1 MELLIIQ
8 GAVDGR
14 RPPGRQHSQHVALP
28 GCLWLECRHW
38 AASATAA
45 IVAAGEQFGR
55 RHAYSCGL
63 VGRCTGERVRQRG
76 MSVRKALVAGEA
88 SAVLQA
94 CGDAI
99 VTGMAQTNA
108 NDLVLIVVR

>member
-1 MELLIIQ
+1 VWPAKPWRILSGLAAPKTRPHLPADGANTSLL
-8 GAVDGR
+8 
-14 RPPGRQHSQHVALP
+14 
-28 GCLWLECRHW
+28 CRHW

-45 IVAAGEQFGR
+45 IVALGEQFGR
-55 RHAYSCGL
+55 RHACSCGL
-63 VGRCTGERVRQRG
+63 AGRCTGARAWQRG

-99 VTGMAQTNA
+99 VTGMAWTNA